1 MDTLGTV
8 LPGHPKRKKQFR
20 TPPVRTMSCLGFGE
34 PGCSAV
40 GQLNLTPT
48 HSAQTSLV
56 VGNPGR
62 KEGRYSPQPLP
73 QSSLVRGLKQGR
85 WFSQGGPKIQ
95 VSLTMPRGQKSPR
108 EGSPALS
115 RATVVPS
122 RHAAHL
128 PSQSSGVL
136 SPCMDASAAHRL
148 MGS

>member
-1 MDTLGTV
+1 MATLGTV

-20 TPPVRTMSCLGFGE
+20 TPSPYENHVL
-34 PGCSAV
+34 PGLWGTRVFCGGTV
-40 GQLNLTPT
+40 PGLFLKLTST

-62 KEGRYSPQPLP
+62 KEGRRSPNLLP
-73 QSSLVRGLKQGR
+73 QCSLVRGLKQGR
-85 WFSQGGPKIQ
+85 WFSQGGQKTR

-115 RATVVPS
+115 RVTVVPS

-128 PSQSSGVL
+128 RGQSTQ
-136 SPCMDASAAHRL
+136 SPVTLDGR
-148 MGS
+148 